1 MMGIMEYVQPPAGT
15 LTTTT
20 AALYAGVA
28 PATIRDWVRRG
39 ILTRCGGTPKR
50 PVYRVGDVQAARVAA
65 KPYSGNRHKANA
77 A

>member
-1 MMGIMEYVQPPAGT
+1 MEYLQPPAGT
-15 LTTTT
+15 LTTSL
-20 AALYAGVA
+20 AALAAGVQ

-50 PVYRVGDVQAARVAA
+50 PVYRINDVDTARSAS
-65 KPYSGNRHKANA
+65 KPYSGNRPKANA

>member
-1 MMGIMEYVQPPAGT
+1 MEYVQPPAGT
-15 LTTTT
+15 LTTSL
-20 AALYAGVA
+20 AAMAAGVQ

-50 PVYRVGDVQAARVAA
+50 PVYRVADVQAARAA
-65 KPYSGNRHKANA
+65 TKPTRPGQRPARA

>member
-1 MMGIMEYVQPPAGT
+1 MEYVHPPSGT
-15 LTTTT
+15 LTTSL
-20 AALYAGVA
+20 AALAAGVQ

-50 PVYRVGDVQAARVAA
+50 PVFRITDVETARSAA
-65 KPYSGNRHKANA
+65 KPYSGNRHKVNA